1 MKKYFLILSISLY
14 LLRSNV
20 PIQTVPCSCVLFDG
34 KCCPVLLVTE
44 PLVCPSVIQMATG
57 MVRQGKGAAMTA
69 RGVEI
74 CVKGNFGM
82 KMPRQADAAAV
93 VVVVVDVAAVGT
105 SGRSRSV
112 R

>member
-1 MKKYFLILSISLY
+1 VVGAAAKTSAAGAATAPPQ
-14 LLRSNV
+14 R
-20 PIQTVPCSCVLFDG
+20 
-34 KCCPVLLVTE
+34 
-44 PLVCPSVIQMATG
+44 MATG